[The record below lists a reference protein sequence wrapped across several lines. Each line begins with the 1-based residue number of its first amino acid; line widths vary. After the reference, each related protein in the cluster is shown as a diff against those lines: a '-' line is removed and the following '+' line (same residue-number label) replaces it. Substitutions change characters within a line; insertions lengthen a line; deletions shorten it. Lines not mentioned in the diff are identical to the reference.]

1 MSFSGEAF
9 HAGIH
14 GERLWQFLGR
24 FHSISQEEKEA
35 LLPFLTVTRITKNKF
50 LQEIGYTCKTIYF
63 MNSGLA
69 RIFYY
74 KDEHEVTELFAQEGE
89 IIVRVES
96 LFTGQPSRNGI
107 HILEDSE
114 IIGINASG
122 LFQLYDTHHG
132 IERLFRKVFEAE
144 HLQTV
149 LRLESLQFHSAEE
162 RYEILL
168 KETPNLIKRVPLKFI
183 ASYLGIT
190 QTSLS
195 RIRGKGQSHRVKL

>member
-1 MSFSGEAF
+1 
-9 HAGIH
+9 
-14 GERLWQFLGR
+14 
-24 FHSISQEEKEA
+24 
-35 LLPFLTVTRITKNKF
+35 
-50 LQEIGYTCKTIYF
+50 

-96 LFTGQPSRNGI
+96 LFTGRPSRKGI

-114 IIGINASG
+114 IVGINASG
-122 LFQLYDTHHG
+122 LFQLYDTHQG

-195 RIRGKGQSHRVKL
+195 RIRGKGQSNRE

>member
-1 MSFSGEAF
+1 MPKNFSGEIG
-9 HAGIH
+9 HAADPLLS
-14 GERLWQFLGR
+14 LWTYLSGFQHL
-24 FHSISQEEKEA
+24 SPEEKEA
-35 LLPFLTVTRITKNKF
+35 LQPHISFQKVAKNTH

-63 MNSGLA
+63 IKSGIA
-69 RIFYY
+69 RIYY
-74 KDEHEVTELFAQEGE
+74 FKDTTEVTELFASEGE

-96 LFTGQPSRNGI
+96 LFTGRPSRKGI

-168 KETPNLIKRVPLKFI
+168 KETPNLIKRVSLKYI

-195 RIRGKGQSHRVKL
+195 RIRGKW

>member
-1 MSFSGEAF
+1 MSFSGETF
-9 HAGIH
+9 HADSH
-14 GERLWQFLGR
+14 AERMWQFLSR

-35 LLPFLTVTRITKNKF
+35 ILSNISVTRIPKNKY

-63 MNSGLA
+63 INKGLA

-74 KDEHEVTELFAQEGE
+74 KDEHDVTELFAKEGE

-96 LFTGQPSRNGI
+96 LFTGRPSRKGI

-114 IIGINASG
+114 IIGINASE
-122 LFQLYDTHHG
+122 LFQLYNTYPG
-132 IERLFRKVFEAE
+132 IERLFRKIFESE
-144 HLQTV
+144 YLETV

-168 KETPNLIKRVPLKFI
+168 KETPDLIKRVPLKYI

-195 RIRGKGQSHRVKL
+195 RIRGKGHS